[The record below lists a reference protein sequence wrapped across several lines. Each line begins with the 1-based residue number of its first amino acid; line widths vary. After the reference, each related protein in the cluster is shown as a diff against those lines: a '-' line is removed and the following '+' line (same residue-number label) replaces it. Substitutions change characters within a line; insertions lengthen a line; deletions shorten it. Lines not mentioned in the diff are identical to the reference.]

1 MTNSLRWLQKAT
13 RTFINY
19 RELLLLLVQKDLKL
33 KYRRS
38 FLGYLWS
45 VMNPL
50 FVMIVLTIVFS
61 KIFSRKITNFPV
73 YLLIGRT
80 FFDFLSEATRQG
92 MSSVVS
98 NASLLKKVYVP
109 RYIFTVARVS
119 SSAVNLLFSLGALAI
134 VMIFTRSV
142 PTWHIL
148 FLPVPLC
155 QIYVFC
161 LGLGLFLAATNVFFR
176 DIQYIYNVV
185 MTAWMYMSA
194 IFYPIDIL
202 PNKLQWFVKYLNP
215 LYFYISQARSVIQMH
230 ELPDNYAIVAGCFS
244 AFATLLLGGWLF
256 RKVQNR
262 FILYI

>member
-73 YLLIGRT
+73 YLLI
-80 FFDFLSEATRQG
+80 
-92 MSSVVS
+92 
-98 NASLLKKVYVP
+98 YVP